1 MIELFR
7 DKTRNKTAVLS
18 GVVFLAL
25 ACLYRWTNLMFT
37 HDSLMIVRDD
47 YEWQTSLGRFLNVVY
62 LSLRREVMPPMIAGL
77 FGGFFLI
84 VAVILCIHILDIKR
98 RSSVILCAGLL
109 VTFETIAFV
118 NAGFILSFEIDM
130 LALLYASLAAWL
142 LTRARSRL
150 RFPLAVFFIVCSL
163 AHFQSYVEVTIV
175 LVMLALYRD
184 LLEEK
189 KPSDVFRTGVGAV
202 LTLLVAGLCYYAA
215 LRIVWSTTGIWP
227 KPTYNS
233 LLNMGKITE
242 SPLADH
248 LAKTWLFFFQYL
260 SRPFTM
266 NSRPSGVIHLLLGV
280 YILAQTAVLVRK
292 KRLSGKAVAL
302 LLLLIV
308 LFPLGGN
315 CVFLLS
321 NGLKHT
327 LMIYSFV
334 FFDVWALMLCDIAR
348 ENKEPQAE
356 SSVSDTASVSE
367 SKVSLKEYVV
377 PVLCGMLILNRVLFA
392 NALYLN
398 VDLLNRATLS
408 FMTRMVDRMERTPG
422 YKIGETP
429 VIIVG
434 HIRENPY
441 VRPLKDFGR
450 LHSDF
455 LGGHGLDVTFPET
468 YRNYFDYVLN
478 YPVQYV
484 PREEMAECLENLDL
498 EAIHNMPIFPEQGG
512 VALIDGVLVVK
523 LSENI
528 EVTEDADW

>member
-1 MIELFR
+1 MNIVYSSSDSYAAVAGVSLYSLMVNNSDCDELRIFIIDNHISEKNKEKLTSMCRQFGRDVTFIPIADIEKLVGTSIDVGRWNISTFARLFYGSLLPKSV
-7 DKTRNKTAVLS
+7 DKVIHVDCDTMV
-18 GVVFLAL
+18 
-25 ACLYRWTNLMFT
+25 M
-37 HDSLMIVRDD
+37 DSLKPL
-47 YEWQTSLGRFLNVVY
+47 W
-62 LSLRREVMPPMIAGL
+62 
-77 FGGFFLI
+77 
-84 VAVILCIHILDIKR
+84 
-98 RSSVILCAGLL
+98 
-109 VTFETIAFV
+109 
-118 NAGFILSFEIDM
+118 DM
-130 LALLYASLAAWL
+130 
-142 LTRARSRL
+142 
-150 RFPLAVFFIVCSL
+150 
-163 AHFQSYVEVTIV
+163 
-175 LVMLALYRD
+175 D
-184 LLEEK
+184 
-189 KPSDVFRTGVGAV
+189 
-202 LTLLVAGLCYYAA
+202 
-215 LRIVWSTTGIWP
+215 
-227 KPTYNS
+227 
-233 LLNMGKITE
+233 
-242 SPLADH
+242 
-248 LAKTWLFFFQYL
+248 
-260 SRPFTM
+260 
-266 NSRPSGVIHLLLGV
+266 
-280 YILAQTAVLVRK
+280 
-292 KRLSGKAVAL
+292 LSGKAVAL

-348 ENKEPQAE
+348 ENKESQAE
-356 SSVSDTASVSE
+356 SSTASVSE

-468 YRNYFDYVLN
+468 YKNYFDYVLN

>member
-1 MIELFR
+1 MNSDGPNYEYDNDSEYLKKRRQVRRERMLRRQRAIRRRIILLAA
-7 DKTRNKTAVLS
+7 AVL
-18 GVVFLAL
+18 LL
-25 ACLYRWTNLMFT
+25 ACGIPAAIHFSGKRAERKEQEALLAAEEQQRAEAEAQAQEEQLRQQEEAQAQEAAEAAREAEEQARIAQYQPQETEATQEIPLSN
-37 HDSLMIVRDD
+37 
-47 YEWQTSLGRFLNVVY
+47 ENVNSTQAILVNADTG
-62 LSLRREVMPPMIAGL
+62 E
-77 FGGFFLI
+77 I
-84 VAVILCIHILDIKR
+84 VARKDDQRVI
-98 RSSVILCAGLL
+98 SP
-109 VTFETIAFV
+109 
-118 NAGFILSFEIDM
+118 
-130 LALLYASLAAWL
+130 ASM
-142 LTRARSRL
+142 TK
-150 RFPLAVFFIVCSL
+150 I
-163 AHFQSYVEVTIV
+163 
-175 LVMLALYRD
+175 
-184 LLEEK
+184 
-189 KPSDVFRTGVGAV
+189 
-202 LTLLVAGLCYYAA
+202 LTLLVAGLCYYVT
-215 LRIVWSTTGIWP
+215 LHIVWSTTGIWP

-260 SRPFTM
+260 SRPSTL

-348 ENKEPQAE
+348 ENKESQAE
-356 SSVSDTASVSE
+356 SSTASVSE

-468 YRNYFDYVLN
+468 YKNYFDYVLN